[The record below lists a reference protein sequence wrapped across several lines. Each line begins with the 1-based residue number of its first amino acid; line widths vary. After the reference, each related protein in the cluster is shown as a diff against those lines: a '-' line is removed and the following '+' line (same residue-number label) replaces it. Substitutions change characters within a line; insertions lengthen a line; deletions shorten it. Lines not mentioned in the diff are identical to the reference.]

1 MWSRLLDGIVPG
13 PAEIDVVNSAL
24 RRIET
29 QLAARARRG
38 PQQIQ

>member
-1 MWSRLLDGIVPG
+1 
-13 PAEIDVVNSAL
+13 VNSAL